1 MSTDQ
6 GGGGGSS
13 SSGTST
19 AVLRGGISG
28 KTLRYQPLP
37 GENRA
42 SRLRHAVMVKKHN
55 PLLPY
60 HEVGSKWGIPPSTLQ
75 RHATREVKKKG
86 GQTTFTCQQEA
97 VFAEHL
103 LRCAD
108 ALWPITTEQ
117 LVNYIERFVKVF
129 KLSTPR
135 FRNGRPG
142 KDWVAGFL
150 RRHNQLKLRR
160 AHAIS
165 AAKAWANSPDKL
177 REFFGRLKPVL
188 AEGPEY
194 CTPDCILNYDET
206 ALGDDAGDPYV
217 ITRKT
222 SKTPR
227 AVLNNNKANRSVMFA
242 VTGDGGVLPPYVC
255 TKTKFKDEE
264 IAVFGPPNCFYSTS
278 KSGWFNMP
286 VFDDWFERVVVP
298 WAVSKRPLNTVMI
311 GDNLSAHISP
321 VTLKLASE
329 VGISFRLLP
338 PNTTHYLQPLDV
350 AVFSPLKLAWRKQL
364 TDYKRDTLNKS
375 LLKKHFSEQF
385 KILCSSIKA
394 DNVKSGFRATG
405 LIPYDPEA
413 AVARMPSRGRQEVHD
428 QDGGVLAAS
437 LNSNQE
443 NRLTTQRKSKTA
455 PAGTELALP
464 RPQPVS
470 EPTPPTHRPTSP
482 QPAANQQQQ
491 PGQPAENASITSPPP
506 PQQPDEMTGDLP
518 MTPQQ
523 KPDAMTEYSPMTP
536 QQVLEQERN
545 GRKLTVT
552 VKRLSRK
559 WTSRGTADLANLMT
573 VMELMDQAVT
583 D

>member
-1 MSTDQ
+1 
-6 GGGGGSS
+6 
-13 SSGTST
+13 
-19 AVLRGGISG
+19 
-28 KTLRYQPLP
+28 
-37 GENRA
+37 
-42 SRLRHAVMVKKHN
+42 MVKHRN
-55 PLLPY
+55 PLIPY
-60 HEVGSKWGIPPSTLQ
+60 HEVGSKWQIPPSTLQ

-150 RRHNQLKLRR
+150 RRHRQLKLRR

-194 CTPDCILNYDET
+194 CSPDCILNYDET

-298 WAVSKRPLNTVMI
+298 WAVSKRPLNTAII

-321 VTLKLASE
+321 VTLKRASE
-329 VGISFRLLP
+329 VGVSFRLLP
-338 PNTTHYLQPLDV
+338 PNTTNFLQPLDV

-394 DNVKSGFRATG
+394 DNIKSGFRATG
-405 LIPYDPEA
+405 LIPFDPEA
-413 AVARMPSRGRQEVHD
+413 AIARMPSRGRQEVHD
-428 QDGGVLAAS
+428 KDGGVLAAS
-437 LNSNQE
+437 LSLNQE
-443 NRLTTQRKSKTA
+443 NRLTTQRQRKSKA
-455 PAGTELALP
+455 PPAGTELAPP
-464 RPQPVS
+464 RSQPVS
-470 EPTPPTHRPTSP
+470 ESTPPPPTPTSL
-482 QPAANQQQQ
+482 QPAASQQQH
-491 PGQPAENASITSPPP
+491 PGQPAQNASITSPPP
-506 PQQPDEMTGDLP
+506 QQQPDEMTGDLP

-536 QQVLEQERN
+536 QQVLEEEQN
-545 GRKLTVT
+545 GRKLTIT

-559 WTSRGTADLANLMT
+559 CASRGAVDLANLMT
-573 VMELMDQAVT
+573 VMDLMEQA
-583 D
+583 DAD